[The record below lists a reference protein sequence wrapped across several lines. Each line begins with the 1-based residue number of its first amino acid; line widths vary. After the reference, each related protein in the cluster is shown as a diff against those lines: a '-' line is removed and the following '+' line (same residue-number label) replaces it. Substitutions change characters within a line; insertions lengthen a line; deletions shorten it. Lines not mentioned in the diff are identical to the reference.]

1 MLNVWLGLGVTQGK
15 QIWAVYL
22 KYGLCHDKNLHV
34 FYGGRRQ
41 CRMAG
46 MEVSRTRWGN
56 IRKTNSLICFLIQ
69 LLVFS
74 WVSKAELQPS

>member
-1 MLNVWLGLGVTQGK
+1 MFFMEGE
-15 QIWAVYL
+15 
-22 KYGLCHDKNLHV
+22 DK
-34 FYGGRRQ
+34 Q

-46 MEVSRTRWGN
+46 MEVSRTRWGT

-74 WVSKAELQPS
+74 

>member
-1 MLNVWLGLGVTQGK
+1 MLNVCLDLGVTQGK

-41 CRMAG
+41 T
-46 MEVSRTRWGN
+46 V
-56 IRKTNSLICFLIQ
+56 
-69 LLVFS
+69 
-74 WVSKAELQPS
+74 